1 MHLPAESHKPVEQ
14 ATSGLAV
21 KEGHRQPHDLGQKV
35 GMQPARGIEGAQDQ
49 QQCSATL
56 YEQRYQAQ
64 GEVDGHVLA
73 AVDVQAL
80 LFQPGRLIRPDAE
93 PPVLPHLY
101 TPGRA
106 YA

>member
-21 KEGHRQPHDLGQKV
+21 KEGHGQPHDLGQQV
-35 GMQPARGIEGAQDQ
+35 GMQPARGIEGAQHQ
-49 QQCSATL
+49 QQRSAAL
-56 YEQRYQAQ
+56 YEEGDQAQ

-80 LFQPGRLIRPDAE
+80 LLQPGCLVGPDAE
-93 PPVLPHLY
+93 PPVLPHLH